1 MPNFTFDGALL
12 YSVALYY
19 TITAC
24 VHIAPLRAYKT
35 AYCRLA
41 HLLGRI
47 ILRCAV
53 FVALRSC
60 KTIGSHLEAP
70 GETKTAPG
78 RIAHYI
84 ATFSCVQQP
93 KAGRQARMEAGARH
107 ERTLA
112 AVAFRVEP
120 VVTQP
125 APPQTRTCAINASG
139 SSVTRVSARLWRITV
154 LPCMAKSDGVDNP
167 GYGQDIGL

>member
-1 MPNFTFDGALL
+1 MCIMLSA
-12 YSVALYY
+12 
-19 TITAC
+19 
-24 VHIAPLRAYKT
+24 R
-35 AYCRLA
+35 
-41 HLLGRI
+41 
-47 ILRCAV
+47 
-53 FVALRSC
+53 
-60 KTIGSHLEAP
+60 
-70 GETKTAPG
+70 
-78 RIAHYI
+78 
-84 ATFSCVQQP
+84 
-93 KAGRQARMEAGARH
+93 RQARWAAGARH

-167 GYGQDIGL
+167 GCGQDIGLEQLLELLAPTRTLSPLYTH